1 MADLKKKKLGRG
13 LGALLSGSNPAFQ
26 SAAPAG
32 NDGGAAPAGPGPQAL
47 PDGTVLV
54 LVDPAEV
61 LPNPKQPRRHFDEG
75 ALAELAES
83 IRRDGLQEPIIVR
96 RAGDKYELVS
106 GERRC
111 RASVLA
117 DKHAIPAVCR
127 DISDRD
133 MLKLGLIENI
143 QREDLNAIE
152 VALAYQEL
160 IAEFG
165 WTQEQLADE
174 VGKKRVTVTNTLR
187 LLQLPNVVQEQ
198 VADGSLSMGH
208 ARALLALPSP
218 SEQAAVARKAIAEG
232 LSVRQVEQIA
242 AARADRAGRGAP
254 AKKEAAKDPNLTQIE
269 DDLRRRLGTKVQL
282 RSGDNGRGRI
292 EIEYFGLDELDRLL
306 ALLGK
311 SRD

>member
-1 MADLKKKKLGRG
+1 MADMKKKKLGRG
-13 LGALLSGSNPAFQ
+13 LGALLSGSSPAFQ
-26 SAAPAG
+26 TAAPAAL
-32 NDGGAAPAGPGPQAL
+32 GAAAAHANAGPQAL
-47 PDGTVLV
+47 ADGSMLV
-54 LVDPAEV
+54 LIDPAEV
-61 LPNPKQPRRHFDEG
+61 LPNPKQPRRHFDED

-117 DKHAIPAVCR
+117 DKRAIPAVCR

-133 MLKLGLIENI
+133 MLRLGLIENI

-152 VALAYQEL
+152 VAQAYQEL

-174 VGKKRVTVTNTLR
+174 VGKKRATVTNTLR
-187 LLQLPNVVQEQ
+187 LLQLPDVVQEQ

-242 AARADRAGRGAP
+242 AARAERTGRGTKAKTAP
-254 AKKEAAKDPNLTQIE
+254 EKDPNVAQIE

-282 RSGDNGRGRI
+282 RSGENGRGRI
-292 EIEYFGLDELDRLL
+292 EIEYYNLDELDRLL
-306 ALLGK
+306 AVLR
-311 SRD
+311 SR

>member
-1 MADLKKKKLGRG
+1 MADIKKKKLGRG
-13 LGALLSGSNPAFQ
+13 LGALLSGGNPAFH
-26 SAAPAG
+26 SAPAAPAA
-32 NDGGAAPAGPGPQAL
+32 DPPPLPAGPQPL

-54 LVDPAEV
+54 MVDPSEV
-61 LPNPKQPRRHFDEG
+61 LPNPKQPRRHFDED

-83 IRRDGLQEPIIVR
+83 IKHDGLQEPIIVR

-117 DKHAIPAVCR
+117 DKREIPAVCR

-160 IAEFG
+160 ITEFG

-174 VGKKRVTVTNTLR
+174 VGKKRATVTNTLR
-187 LLQLPNVVQEQ
+187 LLQLPDVVQEQ

-208 ARALLALPSP
+208 ARALLAQPSA

-242 AARADRAGRGAP
+242 AARAERAGKSAA
-254 AKKEAAKDPNLTQIE
+254 AKKEPEKDPNVVQIE
-269 DDLRRRLGTKVQL
+269 DDLRRRLGTRVQL

-292 EIEYFGLDELDRLL
+292 EIEYFSLDELDRLL
-306 ALLGK
+306 ALLRGG
-311 SRD
+311 R

>member
-1 MADLKKKKLGRG
+1 MKKKKLGRG
-13 LGALLSGSNPAFQ
+13 LGALLSGASPAFH
-26 SAAPAG
+26 SAAPSG
-32 NDGGAAPAGPGPQAL
+32 APAEVVVPEASAVPQAL
-47 PDGTVLV
+47 ADGSVLV
-54 LVDPAEV
+54 LIDPSEV
-61 LPNPKQPRRHFDEG
+61 LPNPKQPRRHFDED
-75 ALAELAES
+75 ALTELAES
-83 IRRDGLQEPIIVR
+83 IKRDGLQEPIIVR

-117 DKHAIPAVCR
+117 DKREIPAVCR
-127 DISDRD
+127 EISDRD
-133 MLKLGLIENI
+133 MLRLGLIENI

-152 VALAYQEL
+152 VALAYHEL

-174 VGKKRVTVTNTLR
+174 VGKKRATVTNMLR
-187 LLQLPNVVQEQ
+187 LLQLPDVVQEQ
-198 VADGSLSMGH
+198 VADGSLGMGH

-218 SEQAAVARKAIAEG
+218 SEQAAIARKIVAEG

-242 AARADRAGRGAP
+242 AARADKSGRGA
-254 AKKEAAKDPNLTQIE
+254 AARTAPEKDPNVVQIE

-292 EIEYFGLDELDRLL
+292 EIEYYNLDELDRLL
-306 ALLGK
+306 ALLR
-311 SRD
+311 SR

>member
-13 LGALLSGSNPAFQ
+13 LGALLSGGNPAFQ
-26 SAAPAG
+26 PAAATSQESSAPQVNTAPAVLA
-32 NDGGAAPAGPGPQAL
+32 DGSM
-47 PDGTVLV
+47 LV
-54 LVDPAEV
+54 LIDPSEV

-83 IRRDGLQEPIIVR
+83 IRKDGLQEPIIVR

-117 DKHAIPAVCR
+117 DKRAIPAVCR

-152 VALAYQEL
+152 VAQAYQEL

-174 VGKKRVTVTNTLR
+174 VGKKRATVTNTLR
-187 LLQLPNVVQEQ
+187 LLQLPDVVQEQ

-218 SEQAAVARKAIAEG
+218 SEQAAVARKVVAEG

-242 AARADRAGRGAP
+242 AARSDKAGRGNAAKPAP
-254 AKKEAAKDPNLTQIE
+254 EKDPNVVQIE

-282 RSGDNGRGRI
+282 RSGENGRGRI
-292 EIEYFGLDELDRLL
+292 EIEYFSLDELDRLL

-311 SRD
+311 NKD

>member
-1 MADLKKKKLGRG
+1 VADLKKKKLGRG

-292 EIEYFGLDELDRLL
+292 EIEYFSLDELDRLL
-306 ALLGK
+306 ALLGN
-311 SRD
+311 R

>member
-1 MADLKKKKLGRG
+1 MADQKKKLGRG
-13 LGALLSGSNPAFQ
+13 LGALLSGNSAAFQ
-26 SAAPAG
+26 PAAPTAQRSE
-32 NDGGAAPAGPGPQAL
+32 APQTSAEPQAL
-47 PDGTVLV
+47 ADGSMLV
-54 LVDPAEV
+54 LIDPAEV
-61 LPNPKQPRRHFDEG
+61 LPNPKQPRRHFDEA
-75 ALAELAES
+75 ALAELADS

-96 RAGDKYELVS
+96 RAGEKYELVS

-117 DKHAIPAVCR
+117 DQRAIPAVCR
-127 DISDRD
+127 DVSDRD
-133 MLKLGLIENI
+133 MLRLGLIENI

-152 VALAYQEL
+152 VAQAYQEL

-174 VGKKRVTVTNTLR
+174 VGKKRATVTNTLR
-187 LLQLPNVVQEQ
+187 LLQLPDVVQEQ

-242 AARADRAGRGAP
+242 AARADRAGRGAA
-254 AKKEAAKDPNLTQIE
+254 AKKAPEKDPNVVEIE
-269 DDLRRRLGTKVQL
+269 DNLRRRLGTKVEL

-292 EIEYFGLDELDRLL
+292 EIEYASLDELDRLL
-306 ALLGK
+306 ALLGN
-311 SRD
+311 R

>member
-1 MADLKKKKLGRG
+1 MADLKKKKLGKG
-13 LGALLSGSNPAFQ
+13 LGALLSGNSAAFQ
-26 SAAPAG
+26 PAAAPAAVG
-32 NDGGAAPAGPGPQAL
+32 PDAPAAAAAPAAL
-47 PDGTVLV
+47 ADGSMLV
-54 LVDPAEV
+54 LIDPSEV
-61 LPNPKQPRRHFDEG
+61 LPNPKQPRRHFDED

-83 IRRDGLQEPIIVR
+83 IRKDGLQEPIIVR

-117 DKHAIPAVCR
+117 DKREIPAVCR

-152 VALAYQEL
+152 VAQAYQEL

-174 VGKKRVTVTNTLR
+174 VGKKRATVTNTLR
-187 LLQLPNVVQEQ
+187 LLQLPDLVQEQ

-218 SEQAAVARKAIAEG
+218 SEQAAVARKVIAQG
-232 LSVRQVEQIA
+232 LSVRQVEQLVAARVAQAGKGA
-242 AARADRAGRGAP
+242 AAKREP
-254 AKKEAAKDPNLTQIE
+254 EKDPNVAQIE

-282 RSGDNGRGRI
+282 RGGGNGRGRI
-292 EIEYFGLDELDRLL
+292 EIEYTGLDELDRLL
-306 ALLGK
+306 ALLAA
-311 SRD
+311 R

>member
-13 LGALLSGSNPAFQ
+13 LGALLSGNSPAFQ
-26 SAAPAG
+26 SAAPAAQ
-32 NDGGAAPAGPGPQAL
+32 DGVAAQANAAPQAL
-47 PDGTVLV
+47 ADGSMLV
-54 LVDPAEV
+54 LIDPSEV
-61 LPNPKQPRRHFDEG
+61 LPNPKQPRRHFDED

-83 IRRDGLQEPIIVR
+83 IKKDGLQEPIIVR

-117 DKHAIPAVCR
+117 DKREIPAVCR

-152 VALAYQEL
+152 VAQAYHEL

-174 VGKKRVTVTNTLR
+174 VGKKRATVTNTLR
-187 LLQLPNVVQEQ
+187 LLQLPDVVQEQ

-208 ARALLALPSP
+208 ARALLALPSA

-242 AARADRAGRGAP
+242 AARAARNGRGTP
-254 AKKEAAKDPNLTQIE
+254 AKAAPEKDPNLVQIE
-269 DDLRRRLGTKVQL
+269 NDLRQRLGTKVQL

-292 EIEYFGLDELDRLL
+292 EIEYFNLDELDRLL
-306 ALLGK
+306 ALLR
-311 SRD
+311 SR

>member
-106 GERRC
+106 GERKVITGNDGRP
-111 RASVLA
+111 V
-117 DKHAIPAVCR
+117 KQP
-127 DISDRD
+127 
-133 MLKLGLIENI
+133 
-143 QREDLNAIE
+143 
-152 VALAYQEL
+152 VALNTNGTKKAANQPPSVINDGDGVDIYPS
-160 IAEFG
+160 AEF
-165 WTQEQLADE
+165 TT
-174 VGKKRVTVTNTLR
+174 KF
-187 LLQLPNVVQEQ
+187 
-198 VADGSLSMGH
+198 
-208 ARALLALPSP
+208 
-218 SEQAAVARKAIAEG
+218 
-232 LSVRQVEQIA
+232 
-242 AARADRAGRGAP
+242 
-254 AKKEAAKDPNLTQIE
+254 
-269 DDLRRRLGTKVQL
+269 GTPT
-282 RSGDNGRGRI
+282 I
-292 EIEYFGLDELDRLL
+292 I
-306 ALLGK
+306 
-311 SRD
+311 

>member
-1 MADLKKKKLGRG
+1 
-13 LGALLSGSNPAFQ
+13 
-26 SAAPAG
+26 
-32 NDGGAAPAGPGPQAL
+32 
-47 PDGTVLV
+47 
-54 LVDPAEV
+54 
-61 LPNPKQPRRHFDEG
+61 
-75 ALAELAES
+75 
-83 IRRDGLQEPIIVR
+83 
-96 RAGDKYELVS
+96 
-106 GERRC
+106 
-111 RASVLA
+111 VLA
-117 DKHAIPAVCR
+117 DKRAIPAVCR

-152 VALAYQEL
+152 VAQAYQEL

-174 VGKKRVTVTNTLR
+174 VGKKRATVTNTLR
-187 LLQLPNVVQEQ
+187 LLQLPDVVQDQ

-242 AARADRAGRGAP
+242 AARAERAGRGAA
-254 AKKEAAKDPNLTQIE
+254 AKSAPEKDPNVVQIE

-292 EIEYFGLDELDRLL
+292 EIEYFSLDELDRLL
-306 ALLGK
+306 ALLGN
-311 SRD
+311 R